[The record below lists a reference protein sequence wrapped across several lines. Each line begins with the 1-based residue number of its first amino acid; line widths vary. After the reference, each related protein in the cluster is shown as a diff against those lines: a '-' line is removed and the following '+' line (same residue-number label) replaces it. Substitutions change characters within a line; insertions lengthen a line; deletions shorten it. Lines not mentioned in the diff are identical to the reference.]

1 MLENA
6 QVDRI
11 RQIPGIGLILAHT
24 IPSEIGDIQRFKS
37 AKALCSFAGL
47 APTVRASAE
56 HVFYGRLTKQGS
68 RWLRWA
74 LIEAAVHADGR
85 VPQRT
90 FLVMIGQP
98 VFAIGPCEAQ
108 AVTHR

>member
-68 RWLRWA
+68 RWLR
-74 LIEAAVHADGR
+74 
-85 VPQRT
+85 
-90 FLVMIGQP
+90 
-98 VFAIGPCEAQ
+98 
-108 AVTHR
+108 